1 MEFFLSYAATAVS
14 KAIDRVKAAIPHLS
28 EACIGRSPS
37 IMASETQCVKLVP
50 RVVPLL
56 PPIQEHIPEFVQLQ
70 QQWPWFT
77 RDMLDRVRQ
86 PFVSDEDEL
95 EFTAEEEPNF
105 SLASPTR
112 ELLDA
117 PVLEDMEA
125 FVTPTAPT
133 APVAPVAPV
142 QAGEDSPIVLTHTVT
157 ISGGDR
163 SMRRNLAME
172 FARVA
177 APRPAGKR
185 ARDPEVEEVTRSGR
199 PVKVPRHLEEYVVRS
214 DLLDSD
220 EE

>member
-1 MEFFLSYAATAVS
+1 MEFFLASAATFVS
-14 KAIDRVKAAIPHLS
+14 NAIDRVKTAIPHLS

-50 RVVPLL
+50 RAVPLL
-56 PPIQEHIPEFVQLQ
+56 PAIQEHIPEFVQLQ

-86 PFVSDEDEL
+86 PAPQEEEI
-95 EFTAEEEPNF
+95 EFTAEEELNF

-112 ELLDA
+112 ELLEA
-117 PVLEDMEA
+117 PVMEDLEA

-133 APVAPVAPV
+133 APVAPMAPV
-142 QAGEDSPIVLTHTVT
+142 QAEEDSPIVLTHTVT

-163 SMRRNLAME
+163 SMRRNLALE

-185 ARDPEVEEVTRSGR
+185 ARDPEMEEVTRSGR
-199 PVKVPRHLEEYVVRS
+199 PVKVPKHLEEYVVRS